1 MNLKR
6 IIKEEMDDFDWANDV
21 TGINHLEWE
30 KNSENFGGPAN
41 LARDLYNNDPMG
53 FLNMLNNLNIVQ
65 SKENSDWTLFKCE
78 KGNDMMIYDRKYKY
92 VYIGYYNIWL
102 FLSEGF
108 GLNHTEIQSLT
119 KKWLGEAYNLRGI
132 TIKHTLFSCFL
143 SLGESYNLK
152 RYLNLKKIIKEEM
165 DDFDWIKDIKA
176 DPFIGYFDAGYES
189 VGFIV
194 KTIEENMKAQE
205 MLFELGYD
213 WRINLVMTAR
223 FKNKTKSFKYLNE
236 GHPSMLWVEN
246 DKIILHSSVD
256 HIEEV
261 LDTDIVIDNPFENDL
276 NINESTDEWDWIEGP
291 LNPWHEYDVII
302 FDIEPTREDVD
313 MYIEM
318 ALESRYV
325 NNANEWTEDVRN
337 DDINKIIQ
345 NGYLGFFSYRYS
357 EDNLGYPT
365 EPRYTTDNTIL
376 YSMLIN
382 KSLKESVKL
391 PIEIGDTVY
400 MGRFKNKK
408 VVIKDISWNEKG
420 DLMINGKSALRL
432 RIPKKKKS

>member
-1 MNLKR
+1 M
-6 IIKEEMDDFDWANDV
+6 
-21 TGINHLEWE
+21 
-30 KNSENFGGPAN
+30 
-41 LARDLYNNDPMG
+41 
-53 FLNMLNNLNIVQ
+53 
-65 SKENSDWTLFKCE
+65 
-78 KGNDMMIYDRKYKY
+78 
-92 VYIGYYNIWL
+92 
-102 FLSEGF
+102 
-108 GLNHTEIQSLT
+108 
-119 KKWLGEAYNLRGI
+119 
-132 TIKHTLFSCFL
+132 
-143 SLGESYNLK
+143 
-152 RYLNLKKIIKEEM
+152 NLKKIIKEEM

-176 DPFIGYFDAGYES
+176 DPFIVYFDAGYES

-246 DKIILHSSVD
+246 DKIILHSSID

-291 LNPWHEYDVII
+291 LNPWHEYDGIV

-325 NNANEWTEDVRN
+325 NNASEWTEDVRN